1 MLKIAENKVK
11 KEGSIL
17 SSKDQNISQTNL
29 IEVKLDIE
37 N

>member
-1 MLKIAENKVK
+1 MK

-17 SSKDQNISQTNL
+17 SSIDQNISQTNL